1 MKAAIILDPT
11 RKRADGKN
19 PVRLRLLQRQRTGNK
34 VKDLKHLIGI
44 KFSNPENLPDLTR
57 MANVLG
63 FKLNDYISLTPKEWE
78 QTYSKAPKGV
88 FKTLRAY
95 LSAIDAQA
103 EKIIQSI
110 DNITFKTFVETFTNK
125 IKSENDL
132 LTDLLEAHKQLTDQ
146 GRIST
151 ATAYKCAYQSIKQFH
166 EMELP
171 YENITVEW
179 LASYEKWM
187 LGNGNKATTVGIYL
201 RNVRAL
207 YNARIKDGKIDTKL
221 YPFKKGSYQIP
232 TGSNVKKALTIDQIR
247 LLAAYEPF
255 PDADMFYRDLWLFSY
270 FCNGMNLKDI
280 SRLKYKNIDSETIS
294 FTRAK
299 TERTKTGRI
308 IQIPLTP
315 QTKQI
320 IDKWGIT
327 PKLKESYVFPVL
339 QTGITPKQEYAKI
352 QQVVKMVNKYVEMAA
367 KAVGIEAKVTS
378 YTARHSFAT
387 VLKRSGA
394 SIEFISESLGHTDLK
409 TTENY
414 LANFELDEKKKW
426 AAKLI

>member
-1 MKAAIILDPT
+1 
-11 RKRADGKN
+11 
-19 PVRLRLLQRQRTGNK
+19 
-34 VKDLKHLIGI
+34 
-44 KFSNPENLPDLTR
+44 
-57 MANVLG
+57 
-63 FKLNDYISLTPKEWE
+63 
-78 QTYSKAPKGV
+78 
-88 FKTLRAY
+88 
-95 LSAIDAQA
+95 
-103 EKIIQSI
+103 
-110 DNITFKTFVETFTNK
+110 
-125 IKSENDL
+125 
-132 LTDLLEAHKQLTDQ
+132 
-146 GRIST
+146 
-151 ATAYKCAYQSIKQFH
+151 
-166 EMELP
+166 
-171 YENITVEW
+171 
-179 LASYEKWM
+179 
-187 LGNGNKATTVGIYL
+187 
-201 RNVRAL
+201 
-207 YNARIKDGKIDTKL
+207 
-221 YPFKKGSYQIP
+221 
-232 TGSNVKKALTIDQIR
+232 
-247 LLAAYEPF
+247 
-255 PDADMFYRDLWLFSY
+255 
-270 FCNGMNLKDI
+270 MNLKDI